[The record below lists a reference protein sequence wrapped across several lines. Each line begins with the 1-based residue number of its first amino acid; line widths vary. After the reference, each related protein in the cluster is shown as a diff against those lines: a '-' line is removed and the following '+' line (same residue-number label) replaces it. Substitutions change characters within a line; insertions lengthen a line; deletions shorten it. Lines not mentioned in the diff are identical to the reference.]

1 VTFQTRSSIPEEAAK
16 EGLLA
21 VVIERAVVAARAAAS
36 VADRWTAAARGVV
49 TPLGWGVV
57 AGAVVSFIVG
67 YSWGLGELVTIGW
80 GLAFLVALASAWLAG
95 RGAGSLELT
104 LPVDRVSVGESA
116 EARLV
121 AHNPGR
127 RRFSAARLELP
138 VGDRVLTRMIPALPR
153 GGTFDERIAVPTARR
168 GVVPVG
174 PVRTVRADPVGLM
187 RREIVWS
194 EVRMLHVHPRTV
206 AVSPLSTGFLRDLEG
221 TPTRDLTVSD
231 IAFHALREYQPGDD
245 RRFIH
250 WRSSAKTGTFMVR
263 QFEETRRSRLMVLLD
278 LAADAYDDDDDFEL
292 AVSVAA
298 SLGAR
303 AIRDARTLS
312 FVTSAPARP
321 APERVRGSGGE
332 RAERLR
338 APDERSLRA
347 RPGGGGAR
355 GAAMRELPTASRDRL
370 LDALCLVE
378 IDQRSAGLA
387 ETVRATAETVT
398 GVSLAFLVTGGARGL
413 AELRAAAA
421 RLPLGVQGVVVR
433 CADEGEAS
441 ARAVGGL
448 SVFDVGYLDDLR
460 SMLARTASVA

>member
-1 VTFQTRSSIPEEAAK
+1 MSFHTRSTIPEEAAR

-36 VADRWTAAARGVV
+36 VADRWTGAVRGVV
-49 TPLGWGVV
+49 TPLGWGAVG
-57 AGAVVSFIVG
+57 GAVVSLILG
-67 YSWGLGELVTIGW
+67 YGWGWTELVTIGW
-80 GLAFLVALASAWLAG
+80 GLVLLVALASAWLAG
-95 RGAGSLELT
+95 RGAGTIELT
-104 LPVDRVSVGESA
+104 LPVDRVAVGESA

-121 AHNPGR
+121 AYNPGR
-127 RRFSAARLELP
+127 RRFSGARLELP
-138 VGDRVLTRMIPALPR
+138 VGHRVLTRMIPALPR
-153 GGTFDERIAVPTARR
+153 GGSVDERVAIPTERR

-194 EVRMLHVHPRTV
+194 GVRMLHVHPRTI
-206 AVSPLSTGFLRDLEG
+206 AVSTLSTGFLRDLEG

-245 RRFIH
+245 RRYIH

-278 LAADAYDDDDDFEL
+278 LAADAYEDPDDFEL
-292 AVSVAA
+292 AVSTAA

-303 AIRDARTLS
+303 AIRDARSLS
-312 FVTSAPARP
+312 FVTSAPIRS
-321 APERVRGSGGE
+321 APERTRADRGDRS
-332 RAERLR
+332 RAGR
-338 APDERSLRA
+338 ALP
-347 RPGGGGAR
+347 R

-370 LDALCLVE
+370 LDALCVVE
-378 IDQRSAGLA
+378 VDERATGLA
-387 ETVRATAETVT
+387 DTVRAAAETVT
-398 GVSLAFLVTGGARGL
+398 GVSLAFVVTGAARSV
-413 AELRAAAA
+413 ADLRAATA
-421 RLPLGVQGVVVR
+421 RLPLGVAGVAVR

-448 SVFDVGYLDDLR
+448 SVFDIGYLDDLR
-460 SMLARTASVA
+460 AILARTASVA

>member
-1 VTFQTRSSIPEEAAK
+1 MTFQTRSTIPEEAAK

-21 VVIERAVVAARAAAS
+21 VVIARAVVAGRAAAS
-36 VADRWTAAARGVV
+36 VADRWTSAVRAVV

-57 AGAVVSFIVG
+57 AGAVASLILG
-67 YSWGLGELVTIGW
+67 YGWGWGELVVIGW

-104 LPVDRVSVGESA
+104 LPVDRVAVGEAA
-116 EARLV
+116 EASLV
-121 AHNPGR
+121 AHNAGR
-127 RRFSAARLELP
+127 RRFAAARLELP
-138 VGDRVLTRMIPALPR
+138 VGTRVLTRMIPALPR
-153 GGTFDERIAVPTARR
+153 GGTFDERVAIPTERR

-174 PVRTVRADPVGLM
+174 PVRTVRADPLGLM

-194 EVRMLHVHPRTV
+194 DVRTLHVHPRTI
-206 AVSPLSTGFLRDLEG
+206 AVSPLTTGFLRDLEG
-221 TPTRDLTVSD
+221 SPTRDLTVSD

-278 LAADAYDDDDDFEL
+278 LAGDGYEDPDDFEL
-292 AVSVAA
+292 AVSTAA

-312 FVTSAPARP
+312 FVTSAPAR
-321 APERVRGSGGE
+321 A
-332 RAERLR
+332 A
-338 APDERSLRA
+338 
-347 RPGGGGAR
+347 GGATR
-355 GAAMRELPTASRDRL
+355 AAMRELPTASRDRL

-378 IDQRSAGLA
+378 ADERATGLA
-387 ETVRATAETVT
+387 ETVRAAAESVT
-398 GVSLAFLVTGGARGL
+398 GVSLAFVVTGGARAL
-413 AELRAAAA
+413 PDLRAAAA
-421 RLPLGVQGVVVR
+421 RLPLGVEGIVVR
-433 CADEGEAS
+433 CTHEGEA
-441 ARAVGGL
+441 AGRAVGGL
-448 SVFDVGYLDDLR
+448 SVFDIGYLDDLR

>member
-1 VTFQTRSSIPEEAAK
+1 MTFQTRSTIPEEAAR

-36 VADRWTAAARGVV
+36 VVDRWTGAVRGVV
-49 TPLGWGVV
+49 TPLGWGAVG
-57 AGAVVSFIVG
+57 GAIVSLILG
-67 YSWGLGELVTIGW
+67 YGWGWTELVTIGW
-80 GLAFLVALASAWLAG
+80 GLALLVALASAWLAG
-95 RGAGSLELT
+95 RGAGSIELS
-104 LPVDRVSVGESA
+104 LPVDRVAVGESA

-127 RRFSAARLELP
+127 RRFSGARLELP
-138 VGDRVLTRMIPALPR
+138 VGRRVLTRMIPALPR
-153 GGTFDERIAVPTARR
+153 GGSVDERVAIPTERR

-194 EVRMLHVHPRTV
+194 GVQMLHVHPRTI

-245 RRFIH
+245 RRYIH

-278 LAADAYDDDDDFEL
+278 LAADAYEDADDFEL
-292 AVSVAA
+292 AVSTAA

-303 AIRDARTLS
+303 AIRDARSLS
-312 FVTSAPARP
+312 FVTSAPLRST
-321 APERVRGSGGE
+321 PE
-332 RAERLR
+332 
-338 APDERSLRA
+338 RA
-347 RPGGGGAR
+347 RPGAERGDWSRAGRALPR

-378 IDQRSAGLA
+378 VDERATGLA
-387 ETVRATAETVT
+387 DTVRAAAETVT
-398 GVSLAFLVTGGARGL
+398 GVSLAFVVTGGARSVVN
-413 AELRAAAA
+413 LRAAAS
-421 RLPLGVQGVVVR
+421 RLPLGVAGVVVR

-441 ARAVGGL
+441 ARTVGGL
-448 SVFDVGYLDDLR
+448 SVFDIGYLDDLR
-460 SMLARTASVA
+460 AILARTASVA

>member
-1 VTFQTRSSIPEEAAK
+1 MSFHTRSTIPEEAAK

-36 VADRWTAAARGVV
+36 VADRWTAAVRGVV
-49 TPLGWGVV
+49 TP
-57 AGAVVSFIVG
+57 
-67 YSWGLGELVTIGW
+67 IGW
-80 GLAFLVALASAWLAG
+80 GLVFGAVVALIVGYGWGWGELVVIGWGLGLLVALASAWLAG
-95 RGAGSLELT
+95 RGAGSIELT
-104 LPVDRVSVGESA
+104 LPVDRVAVGESA
-116 EARLV
+116 EARLE

-127 RRFSAARLELP
+127 RRFGAARLELP
-138 VGDRVLTRMIPALPR
+138 VGGRILTRMIPPLPR
-153 GGTFDERIAVPTARR
+153 GASFDERIAVPTTRR

-194 EVRMLHVHPRTV
+194 GVRMLHVHPRTI

-278 LAADAYDDDDDFEL
+278 LAAVAYDDPDDFEL
-292 AVSVAA
+292 AVSAAA

-312 FVTSAPARP
+312 FVTSASARP
-321 APERVRGSGGE
+321 VPE
-332 RAERLR
+332 
-338 APDERSLRA
+338 RA
-347 RPGGGGAR
+347 RPGDRTDRADRLRPPSAGAR

-370 LDALCLVE
+370 LDALCVVE
-378 IDQRSAGLA
+378 VDARASGLS
-387 ETVRATAETVT
+387 ETVRAAAETVT
-398 GVSLAFLVTGGARGL
+398 GVSLAFLVTGAARSL

-421 RLPLGVQGVVVR
+421 RLPLGVEGVVIR
-433 CADEGEAS
+433 CSDEGEAS
-441 ARAVGGL
+441 GRVVGGL
-448 SVFDVGYLDDLR
+448 SVFDIGYLDDLR